1 MAYRTVGRYTR
12 GMEREKQNESRVP
25 VSTKA
30 AILSAAAELFST
42 KGFAGTSMSD
52 LAQTLGLS
60 KAAIYH
66 HFEGK
71 ESIFQTLLQSTYKDL
86 QDLVGKHKKIPSTDS
101 EKLEILRQFAEFM
114 FSHRNVVRL
123 ALSEMQG
130 EVTTHRPEGHAFLLQ
145 LQLNLAGEN
154 PTSERNTR
162 ARIALGIIFLGIVP
176 ASPQELSDTEDIDLE
191 LLFRI
196 AADVL
201 GIRQ

>member
-1 MAYRTVGRYTR
+1 
-12 GMEREKQNESRVP
+12 MEREKQKKPPVP
-25 VSTKA
+25 ISTKA

-52 LAQTLGLS
+52 LAQSLGLS

-71 ESIFQTLLQSTYKDL
+71 ESIFETLLQSTYKDL
-86 QDLVGKHKKIPSTDS
+86 QDLAGKHKKISSTNI

-123 ALSEMQG
+123 ALSEMSG
-130 EVTTHRPEGHAFLLQ
+130 EVTAHKPQGHAFLLQ
-145 LQLNLAGEN
+145 LQQNLAGKN
-154 PTSERNTR
+154 PTSESKTR

-176 ASPQELSDTEDIDLE
+176 NAPQELPESDEIDLE
-191 LLFRI
+191 LLLRI
-196 AADVL
+196 AGDAL

>member
-1 MAYRTVGRYTR
+1 
-12 GMEREKQNESRVP
+12 MEREKQKDPRVP
-25 VSTKA
+25 VSTKT
-30 AILSAAAELFST
+30 AILSAATELFST

-71 ESIFQTLLQSTYKDL
+71 ETIFETLLQSTYKDL
-86 QDLVGKHKKIPSTDS
+86 QDLADKHKKISFTNK
-101 EKLEILRQFAEFM
+101 EKLEILREFAEFM

-130 EVTTHRPEGHAFLLQ
+130 EVTTHKPQGHAFLLQ
-145 LQLNLAGEN
+145 LQQNLAGKS
-154 PTSERNTR
+154 PTSESNTR

-176 ASPQELSDTEDIDLE
+176 TSPQELPETEDIDLE
-191 LLFRI
+191 LLLRI
-196 AADVL
+196 AADAL